1 VVAEVSEGQH
11 CQIRL
16 LSKAPGQHLHRH
28 PSQHEVNISHLAH
41 EDVQFFEVD
50 GSWREM
56 AADPQKQASRSA
68 RWAAMLVNDRVLK
81 TVGQECQ
88 HLLLPGQP
96 YCDAASQ

>member
-1 VVAEVSEGQH
+1 
-11 CQIRL
+11 
-16 LSKAPGQHLHRH
+16 
-28 PSQHEVNISHLAH
+28 
-41 EDVQFFEVD
+41 
-50 GSWREM
+50 M